1 MYKKKYD
8 FDHANGNTCT
18 CSANEKN
25 VNLGDFGTKPPCKRL
40 LSVGTPALVKDPS
53 LAPGEMK

>member
-18 CSANEKN
+18 CSANGKN
-25 VNLGDFGTKPPCKRL
+25 VNLGDSGTKPPCKRL
-40 LSVGTPALVKDPS
+40 LSAGNPALVKDPS